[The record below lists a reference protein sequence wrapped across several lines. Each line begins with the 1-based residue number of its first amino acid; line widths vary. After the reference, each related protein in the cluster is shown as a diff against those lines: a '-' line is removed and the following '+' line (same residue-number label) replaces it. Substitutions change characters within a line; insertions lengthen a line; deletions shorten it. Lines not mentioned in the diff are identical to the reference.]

1 MGKQEINEI
10 IKNYLIPIK
19 EVLIKE
25 NLLSEVDILIN
36 NLGFRNKNILL
47 VSDKNIEQIAKQI
60 TRNIKQNNID
70 ELILVSPNAD
80 EENLNLISQKCKN
93 IDLIVAVGS
102 GTINDLCKYSS
113 FKNNIPYIIFATAPS
128 MNGYASANASILIQ
142 GHKKS
147 LKAHQAMA
155 IYFDLDVV
163 SQAPKE
169 LIQAGIGDSLCYW
182 TCKFD
187 WMLSHLLLNTYFN
200 NEVFQILSPYQEELL
215 DIGADNLRDKNF
227 INLLCKILL
236 ISGFSMYL
244 CKGSYPASQG
254 EHLLA
259 HFLEMKYSNILKK
272 SFHGQQ
278 IAVTTLTM
286 LRIQENFLKAKR
298 LELKNKNVNLDYLIE
313 LFDGD
318 RQIASQCI
326 KEINNKLIL
335 SDNLDKINKNLA
347 KVQRKLQQTTISFNK
362 IIKIYDRFN
371 LFKTP
376 KELGIS
382 DKIYEESIN
391 NSYLIRDRLT
401 ALDFEF
407 L

>member
-1 MGKQEINEI
+1 MFVYTK
-10 IKNYLIPIK
+10 YLLH
-19 EVLIKE
+19 V
-25 NLLSEVDILIN
+25 
-36 NLGFRNKNILL
+36 
-47 VSDKNIEQIAKQI
+47 
-60 TRNIKQNNID
+60 
-70 ELILVSPNAD
+70 
-80 EENLNLISQKCKN
+80 
-93 IDLIVAVGS
+93 
-102 GTINDLCKYSS
+102 
-113 FKNNIPYIIFATAPS
+113 
-128 MNGYASANASILIQ
+128 
-142 GHKKS
+142 
-147 LKAHQAMA
+147 
-155 IYFDLDVV
+155 
-163 SQAPKE
+163 
-169 LIQAGIGDSLCYW
+169 
-182 TCKFD
+182 
-187 WMLSHLLLNTYFN
+187 
-200 NEVFQILSPYQEELL
+200 
-215 DIGADNLRDKNF
+215 
-227 INLLCKILL
+227 
-236 ISGFSMYL
+236 
-244 CKGSYPASQG
+244 
-254 EHLLA
+254 
-259 HFLEMKYSNILKK
+259 YSNILKK